1 MTFPSRQSRTNFFHV
16 TFHLGSVY
24 YWTGILAPDQYGRI
38 ASYICGWF
46 SFFGNVGGTAAFAAG
61 FASIMNAAIAL
72 NNPGTNSTEQYGIND
87 VPNPTTID
95 TRIQTAVAIGVVI
108 LWSLQNI
115 LRIDQQG
122 KFQAST
128 LFYRMTL

>member
-1 MTFPSRQSRTNFFHV
+1 M
-16 TFHLGSVY
+16 
-24 YWTGILAPDQYGRI
+24 LAPVKYARI

-61 FASIMNAAIAL
+61 FASIVNAAVAL
-72 NNPGTNSTEQYGIND
+72 NNPGSNSTDQFGIND

-95 TRIQTAVAIGVVI
+95 SQIQTAVAIGVVI
-108 LWSLQNI
+108 LWALQNI

-122 KFQAST
+122 E
-128 LFYRMTL
+128 